1 MSGKNALQTQKS
13 SYENSRDTGY
23 KLIKMACVESWI
35 IEFNPIHS
43 STILKFTIL
52 RMVAL
57 HFASSDLAWS

>member
-13 SYENSRDTGY
+13 SYENSRDAGH

-35 IEFNPIHS
+35 IEFNPIYS

-57 HFASSDLAWS
+57 HFASSDLA

>member
-13 SYENSRDTGY
+13 SYENSRDTGH

-35 IEFNPIHS
+35 IEFNPIYS

-57 HFASSDLAWS
+57 HFASSDLA